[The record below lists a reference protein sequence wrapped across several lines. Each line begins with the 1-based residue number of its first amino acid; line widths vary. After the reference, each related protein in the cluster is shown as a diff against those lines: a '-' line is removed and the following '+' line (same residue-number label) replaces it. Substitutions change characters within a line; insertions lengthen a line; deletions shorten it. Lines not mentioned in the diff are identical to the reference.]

1 MSAFQRDQRRAT
13 CTGICLNA
21 PKDVCPPGKW
31 PFLSNVRSYQLGT
44 LQARLGLTALAN
56 GALGA
61 GVIHSIARLNDPTPF
76 AATTFWRVFGKGA
89 AIFAGNPT
97 YPQIDTGYSGNPLTL
112 VTAAPIRSPSPWVY
126 VGDSTRQR
134 KFDVNSHL
142 APIGVVPPG
151 ASPTTRLDPRFAEF
165 IDDMATPANWAA
177 AGTAA
182 TAPAAA
188 ALRVNTTISSIFYD
202 SGVNGNA
209 SVVPVAMTAIN
220 TDAIIV
226 FNGVEALP
234 VQQITIKVVSTT
246 IAAILY
252 DAGSTGLCTI
262 QPAGSLGTGQLEGP
276 SLDDYLIRAG
286 GYGLQQPS
294 LGTQMSGG
302 TTVSPVSPVGQGN
315 TVGTPPAPVAGRSA
329 PRIRQVDFPVNCLVT
344 LGGVSE
350 TVRIVSVSLGP
361 DGIQS
366 FRCSTANT
374 HSAGQT
380 ITGVA
385 AFRVNTAGTFTAG
398 QTLQAAA
405 LTNTITPAGSPPAA
419 TGGIQTVL
427 GWVPINN
434 IAVQGNG
441 TATEPED
448 DFHISVRVSDCTEV
462 TAVRAYLDIDPAI
475 HNYTQN
481 YFFFEWR
488 SNDILAAIQQ
498 SNASPTATLQS
509 IRPLVVQNEVLS
521 GPLPGFSIEKGGTAG
536 TPLQQDALTQS
547 LAIGNNQWLE
557 LHCKIR
563 DFIHVGTDPSLSL
576 ANVGAAEI
584 LVAMAG
590 ATPITVDYGA
600 IWTSGGSNPDVGFTG
615 SPRVYAFRYRSSLT
629 GAISNPS
636 PASRG
641 GVIPQRQTV
650 TVTGVQ
656 SADTQID
663 LVDWFTIG
671 GTLDRMTY
679 EGTTANSNPPVFT
692 DNYSDSRIVGGPSL
706 DYDRF
711 QPWATSDK
719 FRTGTANIA
728 GSAVKQVSGDT
739 FNVNWA
745 PGSIIIINGQQYT
758 LRARPASTTF
768 LEINENAGS
777 GTGVTFTLVEPTL
790 LGQALYG
797 FWGPDVDNIY
807 YACGDPN
814 NPGFLYWTFPNDP
827 DRTSDAN
834 TVMVTSGSERLQNGF
849 VYDDRPYVW
858 STDNLYAIVPDGRG
872 GHQGTVTPC
881 GRGVWS
887 PWFFCAGPGGIYF
900 GTKDGIFLTAGG
912 AEAVSVTEGDLSP
925 LFPHDGSVGVAVN
938 GVLPPDFTQSTRLR
952 LSCLNGWIYFD
963 YLDTGGTT
971 RTLAMRASDQSW
983 WFDTTTP
990 GIAARLNDPGSLVTE
1005 ELLGG
1010 ANGTIYLPGG
1020 TTDAG
1025 TAISAQAEFVANQ
1038 GDARLQK
1045 LYRDCMIEADLTA
1058 ASLAVTL
1065 SLSNAVT
1072 LLGTTTIGG
1081 VTGRAAYPINVVPT
1095 TGAYGSNLTVDFQ
1108 WNPTTVG
1115 VPLLFLTDIA
1125 YQNEVELAS
1134 SWLSGPTTFGLSG
1147 FLQIPLAYIAYL
1159 STSTATLS
1167 VIIDNV
1173 LYTYT
1178 LPSTGGVYAKVPVW
1192 LRTVKGLTYQ
1202 LGLQS
1207 ATPFLA
1213 FDRDMEFFVQ
1223 PWGQAGGYRQIRPF

>member
-13 CTGICLNA
+13 CAGICLNA
-21 PKDVCPPGKW
+21 PKDACPPGKW

-76 AATTFWRVFGKGA
+76 AASAFWRVFGKGA
-89 AIFAGNPT
+89 AIFAGNST
-97 YPQIDTGYSGNPLTL
+97 YPQIDTGYSANPLTL
-112 VTAAPIRSPSPWVY
+112 VTAAPIQSPSPWVY

-142 APIGVVPPG
+142 TPIGIAPPV
-151 ASPTTRLDPRFAEF
+151 ASPTTVLDPLFAIF
-165 IDDMATPANWAA
+165 VDDMATPANWLA
-177 AGTAA
+177 AGGQA
-182 TAPAAA
+182 TAPAAV
-188 ALRVNTTISSIFYD
+188 ALRINTTISSVLYD
-202 SGVNGNA
+202 SGVNGNC
-209 SVVPVAMTAIN
+209 SVVPVAMTSIN
-220 TDAIIV
+220 IDAIVVI
-226 FNGVEALP
+226 GGEALP
-234 VQQITIKVVSTT
+234 VQQITIPVVTTT

-252 DAGSTGLCTI
+252 DAGATGLCTI
-262 QPAGSLGTGQLEGP
+262 QPAASLGTGQLEGP

-286 GYGLQQPS
+286 QYGVQRRI
-294 LGTQMSGG
+294 GG
-302 TTVSPVSPVGQGN
+302 TTVTPVLPVGQ
-315 TVGTPPAPVAGRSA
+315 TAGTPSIHQPGQSA
-329 PRIRQVDFPVNCLVT
+329 TRIRQVDFPVNCLVT
-344 LGGVSE
+344 LGGAAE
-350 TVRIVSVSLGP
+350 TVRILSVSLGP

-366 FRCSTANT
+366 FRCSTANA
-374 HSAGQT
+374 HSVGQS

-385 AFRVNTAGTFTAG
+385 AFRVSSAGTFTPGLSIA
-398 QTLQAAA
+398 AAA

-419 TGGIQTVL
+419 TGGIQTL
-427 GWVPINN
+427 GFGWTPINN
-434 IAVQGNG
+434 LATQGNG
-441 TATEPED
+441 IATRPDD
-448 DFHISVRVSDCTEV
+448 DFHISIRVSDCTEV
-462 TAVRAYLDIDPAI
+462 TAVRAYLDVDAAI
-475 HNYTQN
+475 HTFVQN

-509 IRPLVVQNEVLS
+509 IRPLVVQNEQLNSRFVH
-521 GPLPGFSIEKGGTAG
+521 IEKGWTAG
-536 TPLQQDALTQS
+536 TPLQQDALTQA

-557 LHCKIR
+557 LHCKVR
-563 DFIHVGTDPSLSL
+563 DFIHVGTDPTRTL
-576 ANVGAAEI
+576 ANVGTAEI

-590 ATPITVDYGA
+590 GVPITVDYGA
-600 IWTSGGSNPDVGFTG
+600 IWMSGGSNPDIGLTG
-615 SPRVYAFRYRSSLT
+615 SPRVYAYRYRSSLT

-641 GVIPQRQTV
+641 GMMPQRQTV

-656 SADTQID
+656 SADIQVD

-679 EGTTANSNPPVFT
+679 EGTTPNSNPPVFV
-692 DNYSDSRIVGGPSL
+692 DNYSDSRLVGGPSL

-719 FRTGTANIA
+719 FRTGTCNVA

-739 FNVNWA
+739 FNTSWA
-745 PGSIIIINGQQYT
+745 PGSIIIISGQQYT
-758 LRARPASTTF
+758 LRAQPTSTTF

-777 GTGVTFTLVEPTL
+777 GTGVAFTLVEPTL
-790 LGQALYG
+790 LGQPLYG
-797 FWGPDVDNIY
+797 LWGPDADNVF

-834 TVMVTSGSERLQNGF
+834 TVMVTSGSERLQNGC

-858 STDNLYAIVPDGRG
+858 STDNLYAIVPTGNG

-881 GRGVWS
+881 GRGVWT
-887 PWFFCAGPGGIYF
+887 PWFFCVGPEGIFF

-912 AEAVSVTEGDLSP
+912 SAAVSVTEGDLSP

-938 GVLPPDFTQSTRLR
+938 GVLPPDYTQSTRLR
-952 LSCLNGWIYFD
+952 LSYLNGWVYFD
-963 YLDTGGTT
+963 YLDTGATA
-971 RTLAMRASDQSW
+971 RTLAMRVSDLSW
-983 WFDTTTP
+983 WFDTSTP

-1010 ANGTIYLPGG
+1010 TNGTIYLPGG

-1045 LYRDCMIEADLTA
+1045 LYRDCMVEADLTS

-1065 SLSNAVT
+1065 SLSNAAT
-1072 LLGTTTIGG
+1072 LLGTTTLSG
-1081 VTGRAAYPINVVPT
+1081 VAGRSAYQVNVLPT
-1095 TGAYGSNLTVDFQ
+1095 TGAYGTNLTVDFQ
-1108 WNPTTVG
+1108 WNPASVG
-1115 VPLLFLTDIA
+1115 IPLIFLTDIA

-1147 FLQIPLAYIAYL
+1147 YLQIPLVYVAYL
-1159 STSTATLS
+1159 STSTVTMS

-1178 LPSTGGVYAKVPVW
+1178 LPSTGGVYAKAPFW
-1192 LRTVKGLTYQ
+1192 LQTIKGLTYQ
-1202 LGLQS
+1202 LGFQS
-1207 ATPFLA
+1207 ATPFMV
-1213 FDRDMEFFVQ
+1213 FDKDLEFFVQ
-1223 PWGQAGGYRQIRPF
+1223 PWGQAGGYKQIRPF